1 MAPHSTV
8 VPFLGAPSQAGLG
21 TSSQQKQE
29 GEGKIKKPLER
40 GLPPPADP
48 AILTA
53 LPLAGASLPFSVS
66 STTSFFSF
74 RSWKEQKSRR
84 VTQIPADWVRQG
96 ADQVRKKNKTP
107 SESARELAPL
117 LAPTR
122 PGIYLVATFG
132 LLLGKG
138 GSVLPERGS
147 LKKRL
152 LCFTSE
158 HTELAACIRRAAAA
172 ALAECPS

>member
-1 MAPHSTV
+1 MAPHSTA

-96 ADQVRKKNKTP
+96 ADQVRKKIKHHP
-107 SESARELAPL
+107 RA
-117 LAPTR
+117 
-122 PGIYLVATFG
+122 
-132 LLLGKG
+132 
-138 GSVLPERGS
+138 RGS
-147 LKKRL
+147 SLPSSHRL
-152 LCFTSE
+152 ALGFIWLPHSGSSWGKE
-158 HTELAACIRRAAAA
+158 GACCQSA
-172 ALAECPS
+172 AL